1 VKRAA
6 LRWYSTLFGS
16 VRAAQPTRSLPFGE
30 VPVGEAVEDGYV
42 DVIATHADGTI
53 AVLGWSKSLET
64 FHRALSLT
72 VAGVRLEPT
81 HVFRVHRPDLA
92 AVFGREATFFGA
104 AVEWIASPR
113 NTEETATLQAGGRV
127 IASFTAPPADEPAY
141 PHLRNERRVLHR
153 QDIYSS
159 GPPIPEAS
167 IAVLELTRHLPGPVL
182 DFGCGAGALVRALRS
197 EGVDAYGL
205 ELDDERIRHHLLDDT
220 RPWVTLYDGRLPTPF
235 RDGQFRSVCCSEVIE
250 HLPDPVAAVEELAR
264 LASERLVVTVPD
276 MSAIPR
282 GYHHGIV
289 PWHLLE
295 ATHLNFFTQSSLE
308 LLLTPIARKIEM
320 ARFGQVKCD
329 HVSYFTNLAAVVH
342 R

>member
-1 VKRAA
+1 
-6 LRWYSTLFGS
+6 
-16 VRAAQPTRSLPFGE
+16 
-30 VPVGEAVEDGYV
+30 
-42 DVIATHADGTI
+42 
-53 AVLGWSKSLET
+53 
-64 FHRALSLT
+64 
-72 VAGVRLEPT
+72 
-81 HVFRVHRPDLA
+81 
-92 AVFGREATFFGA
+92 
-104 AVEWIASPR
+104 
-113 NTEETATLQAGGRV
+113 
-127 IASFTAPPADEPAY
+127 
-141 PHLRNERRVLHR
+141 LRNERRVLHR

-205 ELDDERIRHHLLDDT
+205 ELDDERIRYHLLDDT

-264 LASERLVVTVPD
+264 LASERVVVTVPD

-320 ARFGQVKCD
+320 ARFGQVRCD